1 MFNILIFGMNDNPG
15 GVESFLM
22 NYARNFDKTKVHM
35 DFLCNTKVVAYEN
48 ELTDMGCKVIK
59 VTARRDNPVRYKK
72 DMKAF
77 FKDHAA
83 EYDVIWVNLCS
94 LANIDYL
101 KMAKKYGIPV
111 RIIHSHN
118 SRNMDSRLRGI
129 LHKINKKKIGRI
141 ATDYWACSYEAAKW
155 FYPDKII
162 NSGQYRLIYNA
173 IDTSSYRF
181 NEDIRDNY
189 RKELNIEDK
198 IVLGH
203 IGRMHFQKNQ
213 SFLLEIFAEFKK
225 IHSNS
230 VLMLIG
236 QGEDED
242 MLHEKTK
249 LLGITDS
256 VMFMGIRNDVKNLL
270 MAMDV
275 FVFPSLFEGLS
286 VVAMEVQ
293 SSGLP
298 AVASD
303 NVIPDYAVADENF
316 HRISLERGA
325 ADWAKEA
332 DLLLKSDDINRKNGV
347 DKVKAAGF
355 DIVSQAKDLQDW
367 FLAKKR

>member
-141 ATDYWACSYEAAKW
+141 ATDYWGCSYEAAMW

-162 NSGQYRLIYNA
+162 NSDFFRHFHQCNVTGIGNCIHCAFHSMSRTKM
-173 IDTSSYRF
+173 TSDIIISHMKITTTIIRF
-181 NEDIRDNY
+181 
-189 RKELNIEDK
+189 
-198 IVLGH
+198 
-203 IGRMHFQKNQ
+203 
-213 SFLLEIFAEFKK
+213 
-225 IHSNS
+225 
-230 VLMLIG
+230 
-236 QGEDED
+236 
-242 MLHEKTK
+242 
-249 LLGITDS
+249 
-256 VMFMGIRNDVKNLL
+256 
-270 MAMDV
+270 
-275 FVFPSLFEGLS
+275 LS
-286 VVAMEVQ
+286 GK
-293 SSGLP
+293 SSCL
-298 AVASD
+298 
-303 NVIPDYAVADENF
+303 
-316 HRISLERGA
+316 
-325 ADWAKEA
+325 
-332 DLLLKSDDINRKNGV
+332 
-347 DKVKAAGF
+347 
-355 DIVSQAKDLQDW
+355 
-367 FLAKKR
+367 

>member
-15 GVESFLM
+15 GIESFLM
-22 NYARNFDKTKVHM
+22 NYAGNFDKTKIHM
-35 DFLCNTKVVAYEN
+35 NFLCNTKVVAYEK
-48 ELTDMGCKVIK
+48 ELSEMGCKVIK
-59 VTARRDNPVRYKK
+59 ITARRDNPVKYKK

-77 FKDHAA
+77 FKAHAG
-83 EYDVIWVNLCS
+83 EYNAIWVNLCS

-129 LHKINKKKIGRI
+129 LHKINRKKIGRI

-155 FYPDKII
+155 FYPDEII
-162 NSGQYRLIYNA
+162 RSDKYRLIYNA

-181 NEDIRDNY
+181 CQDIRDKY
-189 RKELNIEDK
+189 RKELNTDDK

-213 SFLLEIFAEFKK
+213 SFLLDIFAEFKK

-230 VLMLIG
+230 VLMLVG
-236 QGEDED
+236 QGEDEK
-242 MLHEKTK
+242 MLHEKAEM
-249 LLGITDS
+249 LGIQDD
-256 VMFMGIRNDVKNLL
+256 VMFMGVRNDVRNLL
-270 MAMDV
+270 MAMDI

-298 AVASD
+298 ALASD
-303 NVIPDYAVADENF
+303 NVIPDYAVANENF
-316 HRISLERGA
+316 RRISLESGA
-325 ADWAKEA
+325 ANWAREA
-332 DLLLKSDDINRKNGV
+332 DMLLESGITDRKTAV
-347 DKVKAAGF
+347 DRVKAAGF
-355 DIVSQAKDLQDW
+355 DIAEQAEKLQNW
-367 FLAKKR
+367 FLDKKY